1 MRRHQS
7 KAMMALVLLN
17 GFGVCH
23 GLASKKTQ
31 RNAISAHSK
40 TIAKKII
47 ITKGTVGNISN
58 ELKAVLMYMDGGVA
72 TNKYTKD
79 LDKEVVSVKSDEKV
93 RMQYMLLMEAYA
105 EQRLL
110 GRGKT
115 IVRQIRKVMNQAS
128 IDQMTFLWMFLY
140 RNVKK
145 SSN

>member
-47 ITKGTVGNISN
+47 ITKGT
-58 ELKAVLMYMDGGVA
+58 VA

>member
-1 MRRHQS
+1 M
-7 KAMMALVLLN
+7 VLKDE
-17 GFGVCH
+17 
-23 GLASKKTQ
+23 AT
-31 RNAISAHSK
+31 
-40 TIAKKII
+40 KII
-47 ITKGTVGNISN
+47 INTKGTVGNISN

-115 IVRQIRKVMNQAS
+115 IVQTIRRMVDKLSLEQMAFFMDVSVSECEEVIELIKEHPDWDDEQIAME
-128 IDQMTFLWMFLY
+128 IDWDD
-140 RNVKK
+140 
-145 SSN
+145 